1 MPRAGFIRALF
12 IQLRSFKIDRS
23 INHFIPATGTVNFCP
38 ESDDIPCHKK
48 RRYRR
53 KPLRLG
59 KAMSRC
65 VGRTPAP

>member
-38 ESDDIPCHKK
+38 ESDDIPL
-48 RRYRR
+48 
-53 KPLRLG
+53 P
-59 KAMSRC
+59 
-65 VGRTPAP
+65 